1 MASVRDAA
9 GRLFD
14 FLRRRR
20 LAYQLT
26 FRADNYA
33 GQQVLIDL
41 AKFCRANETTF
52 HEDPRVSAAL
62 QGRHEVWLRIT
73 NHLHLT
79 SEQLFAL
86 YNGNQFRAETRKLS
100 NEGDDDA

>member
-1 MASVRDAA
+1 MSLREMA
-9 GRLFD
+9 GRVFD

-26 FRADNYA
+26 FRDDNYA
-33 GQQVLIDL
+33 AQQVLIDL

-52 HEDPRVSAAL
+52 DVDPRVSAVL

-73 NHLHLT
+73 HHLHLT

-86 YNGNQFRAETRKLS
+86 YNGDQFDAATRKLS
-100 NEGDDDA
+100 DTGE

>member
-1 MASVRDAA
+1 MTSLRETA
-9 GRLFD
+9 GRVFD
-14 FLRRRR
+14 YIRRRR

-26 FRADNYA
+26 FRNDNYA
-33 GQQVLIDL
+33 AQQVLIDL

-52 HEDPRVSAAL
+52 HADPRVSAVL

-73 NHLHLT
+73 HHLHLS

-86 YNGNQFRAETRKLS
+86 YNGDQFDATTRRLS
-100 NEGDDDA
+100 EDGE

>member
-1 MASVRDAA
+1 MASVREAA

-20 LAYQLT
+20 TWYQQT
-26 FRADNYA
+26 FRKDNYA
-33 GQQVLIDL
+33 AQEVLIDL
-41 AKFCRANETTF
+41 AQFCRANQTTF
-52 HEDPRVSAAL
+52 HDDPRVSAVL

-86 YNGNQFRAETRKLS
+86 YNGNQFSATTRQLS
-100 NEGDDDA
+100 NEGEDDA